1 MRKIDVLVGIW
12 VIVLLGSAWANPAVQ
27 APSGTPKRKRPRP
40 APLVLHYEFE
50 KESLTIVQ
58 DLSGRE
64 NNGSVNGQ
72 PQIVSGIDGWAM
84 RFDGIDD
91 YIRVPRKA
99 VLEPKKI
106 TVAAWVK
113 VHEFHP
119 QFSMLAHKRNRSFHQ
134 NESFALQIFPGGI
147 VRAVISNTNG
157 IQTRLDASVRVATG
171 VWHHVAMTFSKPDV
185 KLYIDGILV
194 GQRPHPYP
202 LAHDPETD
210 LLIGATDHA
219 KFPINLFMKGDIDEL
234 RVYRTALSK
243 SKIAALYALKAA
255 KLPPKPTPIS
265 PPADS
270 PKFPRWQSRQN
281 GCLSPVIFGA
291 DVLGEMARLYQQGVR
306 DQAASPE
313 FLKAMKTI
321 LDRHSSSHLPFR
333 EDFANSTVAF
343 GWQAVRDAWSFSDG
357 YVSQTKFRHDTRFML
372 YYAPGREWQ
381 NYTFSCVAWADPY
394 PMQQS
399 DLRFYFRWQNPD
411 NAYFL
416 QCFDSGLVRLGI
428 RQDGSERI
436 LASAN
441 AEPKRAASKVPWKIV
456 AFNESFIV
464 LDGDRIV
471 LAVADATFKFGTI
484 ALEAINLKGHF
495 TDIRVDPL

>member
-12 VIVLLGSAWANPAVQ
+12 ALVLLGPAWADPAVQ
-27 APSGTPKRKRPRP
+27 SPSTAPKKMQPR
-40 APLVLHYEFE
+40 AIPLVLHYEFE
-50 KESLTIVQ
+50 KGSPAIVH

-64 NNGSVNGQ
+64 NNGIVNGQ

-91 YIRVPRKA
+91 YIRVTRKA

-106 TVAAWVK
+106 TIAVWVK
-113 VHEFHP
+113 VREFHP
-119 QFSMLAHKRNRSFHQ
+119 QFSMLARKRTRSFHQ
-134 NESFALQIFPGGI
+134 NETFGLQIFPGGI
-147 VRAVISNTNG
+147 IRAVISNTNEM
-157 IQTRLDASVRVATG
+157 QTRLDASVRVATG
-171 VWHHVAMTFSKPDV
+171 VWHHVAMTFSKPDL
-185 KLYIDGILV
+185 KLYIDGTLV
-194 GQRPHPYP
+194 GQRQHPYP
-202 LAHDPETD
+202 LAHNPKTD

-219 KFPINLFMKGDIDEL
+219 EFPMNLFINGDIDEL
-234 RVYRTALSK
+234 RIYRTALSEP
-243 SKIAALYALKAA
+243 KIAALYALKAA
-255 KLPPKPTPIS
+255 NLPPQC
-265 PPADS
+265 PPAPPLAES

-281 GCLSPVIFGA
+281 DSLPPVVFGT

-313 FLKAMKTI
+313 FLKAMQTI
-321 LDRHSSSHLPFR
+321 LDRHSSSRLPFR

-357 YVSQTKFRHDTRFML
+357 YVSQTKFRHDTRFTL
-372 YYAPGREWQ
+372 YYAPGREWR
-381 NYTFSCVAWADPY
+381 NYSFSCVGWADPY
-394 PMQQS
+394 PAQQS
-399 DLRFYFRWQNPD
+399 ELRYYFRWQDPD
-411 NAYFL
+411 NAYLL
-416 QCFDSGLVRLGI
+416 QCFDSGLVRLVI
-428 RQDGSERI
+428 RQNGSYRI

-441 AEPKRAASKVPWKIV
+441 AKPKRAASKVPWKIV

-464 LDGDRIV
+464 LDGDRVV
-471 LAVADATFKFGTI
+471 LAAADATFKSGTI